1 MGPTPHSRPASAF
14 GPARRRAVA
23 ASWAQGVQLG
33 LGHLQH
39 PQAERDASPGPPQ
52 AGCPERLQPHVVPG
66 ASGAARTVYSA
77 VAGTQGV
84 GCGCRPLSEYAAQY
98 NDHRPH
104 QSRDQQV
111 LECRALLETNYA
123 LRRENTA
130 WVQRAPAVLLVGSP
144 AVTAAIGRAWGRGRD
159 ARAVAVAVAVAV

>member
-104 QSRDQQV
+104 QSRDQ
-111 LECRALLETNYA
+111 LPPALDEPAAVPPGTET
-123 LRRENTA
+123 RRRKVIGGIINEYT
-130 WVQRAPAVLLVGSP
+130 Q
-144 AVTAAIGRAWGRGRD
+144 AA
-159 ARAVAVAVAVAV
+159 